1 MQKAQTGSRV
11 YGGTSTS
18 PNRGQVSAK
27 GAQGYLQREMRN
39 RNQGGVVRPVGN
51 DGKSDSRSGVAQ
63 RALNSNLGGR
73 PQGTNFGQVK
83 QQGGVRSGLP
93 NKNPAQTSQPV
104 QPVGAAEPSPPV
116 QVKVNDQGLLE
127 LPYSQNMSAGAL
139 QALKDSND
147 ELLALQQEEQALQ
160 QEVQQGRRDADI
172 QYGQLKTQTLA
183 GNASGGT
190 AFSSMYGKAVGDNA
204 NAYSNTL
211 ADLSKRESDF
221 NQNASARRAAIQNS
235 LSQQLAQF
243 AQENAVELGD
253 EAGTLG
259 YGNYTAP
266 TNNHGPAKHPERHPK
281 PHKVGGRGGGSN
293 NTGGGGNKGK
303 KGKK

>member
-11 YGGTSTS
+11 YGGTTTS
-18 PNRGQVSAK
+18 PNMGQVSAK
-27 GAQGYLQREMRN
+27 GAQGYLKREMRN

-63 RALNSNLGGR
+63 RALNNNLGGR
-73 PQGTNFGQVK
+73 PQGASFGGIK
-83 QQGGVRSGLP
+83 QQGGA
-93 NKNPAQTSQPV
+93 KNPLANKQKPQTA
-104 QPVGAAEPSPPV
+104 QPVGAQSPMESPQPD
-116 QVKVNDQGLLE
+116 QVRVNDQGLLE
-127 LPYSQNMSAGAL
+127 LPYSQNMSQGAL

-147 ELLALQQEEQALQ
+147 ELLALQQEEQQMQ
-160 QEVQQGRRDADI
+160 QQVQQGRRDADI
-172 QYGQLKTQTLA
+172 QYGQLKTQTL
-183 GNASGGT
+183 GNNAAGGT

-211 ADLSKRESDF
+211 ADLSKQESDF

-235 LSQQLAQF
+235 LSQQLSQYAQD
-243 AQENAVELGD
+243 NAVELGD
-253 EAGTLG
+253 DAGTLG

-281 PHKVGGRGGGSN
+281 PNKVGGGGGNS
-293 NTGGGGNKGK
+293 NTGGGGKGKGKGK
-303 KGKK
+303 K